1 MVLQKSSMLK
11 KTENSIFILRE
22 KFYSDIRLDTEMA
35 KNNQHIRTITFD
47 FQKNLPLPQLPVGD
61 LFYVCQLWVYVFGN
75 TKLWRQCDIRR

>member
-11 KTENSIFILRE
+11 RTENSIFILRE

-47 FQKNLPLPQLPVGD
+47 F
-61 LFYVCQLWVYVFGN
+61 
-75 TKLWRQCDIRR
+75 